1 MWRIFDGAGRRR
13 KHTACGRIFFLSSVS
28 ISLTT
33 HIKANF
39 HVRTKTLHY
48 DKFFVIYIVV
58 CFFFLSRNIFSG
70 FSHHA
75 FVFLCPVT
83 CVFYR
88 YKIDWIKYTLTV
100 FGCKCHSVIETWQRH
115 NQRII
120 IFIKTSW
127 THSVLCTLIMYI
139 NTRLAII

>member
-1 MWRIFDGAGRRR
+1 MIATMCKRNVTYLRRSR
-13 KHTACGRIFFLSSVS
+13 TSSKAHSIWPDFFFSSVS

-58 CFFFLSRNIFSG
+58 CFFFFLSRNIFSG

-120 IFIKTSW
+120 IFIKTS
-127 THSVLCTLIMYI
+127 
-139 NTRLAII
+139 